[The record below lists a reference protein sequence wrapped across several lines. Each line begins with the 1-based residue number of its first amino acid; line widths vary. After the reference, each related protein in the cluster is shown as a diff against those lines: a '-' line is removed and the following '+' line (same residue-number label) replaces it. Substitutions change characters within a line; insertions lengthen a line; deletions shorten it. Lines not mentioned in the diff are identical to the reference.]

1 MEAAL
6 AAVHLDGA
14 GAEGEAG
21 PLGGEEGAWDDSAL
35 VDAYEDAVRR
45 YQRAHGLT
53 ASGAWRALLC
63 ACVRVHVRAM
73 CCEMCGVC
81 VRACCG

>member
-6 AAVHLDGA
+6 AAARLDDDADGA
-14 GAEGEAG
+14 EAG

-53 ASGAWRALLC
+53 ASGACACALC
-63 ACVRVHVRAM
+63 GCVRVSCVWM
-73 CCEMCGVC
+73 CVC
-81 VRACCG
+81 ACA